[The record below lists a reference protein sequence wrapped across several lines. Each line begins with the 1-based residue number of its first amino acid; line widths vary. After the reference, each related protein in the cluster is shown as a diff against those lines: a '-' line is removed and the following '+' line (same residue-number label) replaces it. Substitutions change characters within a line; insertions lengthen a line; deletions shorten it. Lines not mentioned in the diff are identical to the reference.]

1 MSSQK
6 NQGTTVEN
14 IDEIDSFVADMASLC
29 MNEPYSD
36 VEFLVEDQRLPGH
49 RLVLATRSE
58 YFRALLYG
66 GLAESNQREVR
77 LDVPLEAFK
86 LILGYLYSGK
96 MPLSTL
102 DVDTIIDVLDLAHLY
117 GLQAVETGVDK
128 YLQQSL
134 SVSNV
139 CTILDVAR
147 RNNLNQRAEECLN
160 FIDNN
165 GSDIVKHDSFAQL
178 SKESIEE
185 LLRRDKFA
193 ALEIDIFRAVCK
205 WRDNHPSEDF
215 NTVAALRAASE
226 SQLEEPRE
234 GRPLKR
240 SSTHSTRTAKRKES
254 SARTR
259 GRSTTRQGD
268 QQSTNPRER
277 GATTDAGRKR
287 GRGAAANAGTNGGT
301 TRQQRAGPEATS
313 TATGANRPSGGT
325 HSRDGA
331 QRSAQGDDRRRRE
344 EAGERDD
351 ARHDT
356 GGGGSRRRREDDD
369 GSDGGHTRGTTL
381 T

>member
-66 GLAESNQREVR
+66 GLAESNQREVP
-77 LDVPLEAFK
+77 LEVPLEAFK

-117 GLQAVETGVDK
+117 GLQVVESGIGK
-128 YLQQSL
+128 YLQQNL

-147 RNNLNQRAEECLN
+147 RKNLNQRAEECLN

-165 GSDIVKHDSFAQL
+165 GSDIVKHDSFEKL
-178 SKESIEE
+178 SKESLEE
-185 LLRRDKFA
+185 LLRRDKLA

-215 NTVAALRAASE
+215 KTVAELVRLPLLTVQ
-226 SQLEEPRE
+226 QLVQEV
-234 GRPLKR
+234 
-240 SSTHSTRTAKRKES
+240 
-254 SARTR
+254 
-259 GRSTTRQGD
+259 
-268 QQSTNPRER
+268 
-277 GATTDAGRKR
+277 
-287 GRGAAANAGTNGGT
+287 
-301 TRQQRAGPEATS
+301 
-313 TATGANRPSGGT
+313 RPSGLFEPDQIFNAIG
-325 HSRDGA
+325 
-331 QRSAQGDDRRRRE
+331 QV
-344 EAGERDD
+344 
-351 ARHDT
+351 DT
-356 GGGGSRRRREDDD
+356 GKNLPYRVVVLPEKNVASEKHLARRFQDEQNHIVFELRNLFAINFIELIFQYGSYSIRFEVHVSCDLTHWNCV
-369 GSDGGHTRGTTL
+369 GSKSVNETATHCL
-381 T
+381 TFEERPVRYIGIRTAPNVQSLTAMYKK

>member
-1 MSSQK
+1 MSSQE
-6 NQGTTVEN
+6 NQRTIVEN

-66 GLAESNQREVR
+66 GLAESNQRDVPLE
-77 LDVPLEAFK
+77 VPLEAFK

-96 MPLSTL
+96 MHLSTL

-128 YLQQSL
+128 YLQQNL

-147 RNNLNQRAEECLN
+147 RKNLNQRAEECLN
-160 FIDNN
+160 FIDYNS
-165 GSDIVKHDSFAQL
+165 SDIVKHDSFEKL
-178 SKESIEE
+178 SKELIEE

-215 NTVAALRAASE
+215 KTVAALVRLPLMTIQ
-226 SQLEEPRE
+226 QLVQEV
-234 GRPLKR
+234 
-240 SSTHSTRTAKRKES
+240 
-254 SARTR
+254 
-259 GRSTTRQGD
+259 
-268 QQSTNPRER
+268 
-277 GATTDAGRKR
+277 
-287 GRGAAANAGTNGGT
+287 
-301 TRQQRAGPEATS
+301 
-313 TATGANRPSGGT
+313 RPSGLFEPDQVFNAIG
-325 HSRDGA
+325 
-331 QRSAQGDDRRRRE
+331 QV
-344 EAGERDD
+344 
-351 ARHDT
+351 DT
-356 GGGGSRRRREDDD
+356 GENLPYRFVVLPGEGVASGKHLARRFQDEQNRIVFELRNLSAINFIEVIFKYTPYNRNIMIEVDVSCEQTHWDRLESKSCLENMTQNFNFKERPVRYIRLEAVPSASIHSVD
-369 GSDGGHTRGTTL
+369 SL
-381 T
+381 TAMYKK

>member
-49 RLVLATRSE
+49 RLVLATRCE

-66 GLAESNQREVR
+66 DFAESNQREVR
-77 LDVPLEAFK
+77 LEVPLEAFK

-117 GLQAVETGVDK
+117 GLQVVETGVDK
-128 YLQQSL
+128 YLQQNL

-147 RNNLNQRAEECLN
+147 RNNLNQRAEECLD

-178 SKESIEE
+178 SKESLEE

-193 ALEIDIFRAVCK
+193 APEIDIFRAVCK

-215 NTVAALRAASE
+215 KTLLSLVRLTALSVK
-226 SQLEEPRE
+226 QLLREVRPTGLFEPE
-234 GRPLKR
+234 KIL
-240 SSTHSTRTAKRKES
+240 
-254 SARTR
+254 
-259 GRSTTRQGD
+259 
-268 QQSTNPRER
+268 
-277 GATTDAGRKR
+277 DAIDFKL
-287 GRGAAANAGTNGGT
+287 NKFNF
-301 TRQQRAGPEATS
+301 S
-313 TATGANRPSGGT
+313 V
-325 HSRDGA
+325 
-331 QRSAQGDDRRRRE
+331 
-344 EAGERDD
+344 
-351 ARHDT
+351 
-356 GGGGSRRRREDDD
+356 
-369 GSDGGHTRGTTL
+369 L
-381 T
+381 C

>member
-1 MSSQK
+1 MSIQK

-36 VEFLVEDQRLPGH
+36 VEFLVENQRLPGH

-66 GLAESNQREVR
+66 GLAESNQREVP
-77 LDVPLEAFK
+77 LEVPLEAFK

-117 GLQAVETGVDK
+117 GLQAVESGIGK
-128 YLQQSL
+128 YLQQNL

-147 RNNLNQRAEECLN
+147 RKNLNQRAEECLN

-178 SKESIEE
+178 PKESLEE
-185 LLRRDKFA
+185 LLRRDTFA

-215 NTVAALRAASE
+215 KTVAALVRLPLLTVQ
-226 SQLEEPRE
+226 QLVQEV
-234 GRPLKR
+234 
-240 SSTHSTRTAKRKES
+240 
-254 SARTR
+254 
-259 GRSTTRQGD
+259 
-268 QQSTNPRER
+268 
-277 GATTDAGRKR
+277 
-287 GRGAAANAGTNGGT
+287 
-301 TRQQRAGPEATS
+301 
-313 TATGANRPSGGT
+313 RPSGLFEPDQIFNAIG
-325 HSRDGA
+325 
-331 QRSAQGDDRRRRE
+331 QV
-344 EAGERDD
+344 
-351 ARHDT
+351 DT
-356 GGGGSRRRREDDD
+356 GKNLTYRVVVLPEKNVASEKHLARRFQDEQNHIVFELRNLFAINFIELIFQYGSYSIRFEVHVSCDQTHWNCV
-369 GSDGGHTRGTTL
+369 GSKSVYETATHYLTFKQRPVRYIRIRTAPTTNVLSL
-381 T
+381 TAMYEK

>member
-77 LDVPLEAFK
+77 LEVPLEAFK

-117 GLQAVETGVDK
+117 GLQVVESGIGK
-128 YLQQSL
+128 YLQQNL

-147 RNNLNQRAEECLN
+147 RKNLNQRAEECLN

-178 SKESIEE
+178 PKESLEE
-185 LLRRDKFA
+185 LLRRDTFA

-215 NTVAALRAASE
+215 KTVAALVRLPLLTVQ
-226 SQLEEPRE
+226 QLVQEV
-234 GRPLKR
+234 
-240 SSTHSTRTAKRKES
+240 
-254 SARTR
+254 
-259 GRSTTRQGD
+259 
-268 QQSTNPRER
+268 
-277 GATTDAGRKR
+277 
-287 GRGAAANAGTNGGT
+287 
-301 TRQQRAGPEATS
+301 
-313 TATGANRPSGGT
+313 RPSGIYELE
-325 HSRDGA
+325 
-331 QRSAQGDDRRRRE
+331 QIL
-344 EAGERDD
+344 D
-351 ARHDT
+351 AIGQADT
-356 GGGGSRRRREDDD
+356 GKNLPYRVGLLPGEDVASGNHLARRFQDEQDRTVFELRNLFGINYIDAQH
-369 GSDGGHTRGTTL
+369 SNL
-381 T
+381 